1 MPRTGLTPA
10 HGRNTIA
17 CTWLTLLPLLA
28 ACMSQPKPQP
38 NSVRVQDDVQR
49 EADRKFAQEPFD
61 DQVRQG
67 VIRQKAIFESQFK
80 PDTAD
85 LNSIGQRNVHIL
97 AQAMRES
104 GGRIAVPRGS
114 ANGTLHT
121 ARLNAVRKALTDEG
135 IARDRVEVGDGN
147 AGGPGLSTAEALSIR
162 ASIAKKPMQ
171 ESGGQT
177 LNPFG
182 DGKMVGGN

>member
-1 MPRTGLTPA
+1 MVAGLCLAMP
-10 HGRNTIA
+10 ISA
-17 CTWLTLLPLLA
+17 CI
-28 ACMSQPKPQP
+28 SQPKPQP
-38 NSVRVQDDVQR
+38 NTIRVEDDVQR
-49 EADRKFAQEPFD
+49 EADRQFTKEPFD

-80 PDTAD
+80 PDTAE
-85 LNSIGQRNVHIL
+85 LTAIGQRNVHIL

-114 ANGTLHT
+114 APNALYG
-121 ARLNAVRKALTDEG
+121 ARLAAVRKALADEG
-135 IARDRVEVGDGN
+135 IARDRVEVGDG
-147 AGGPGLSTAEALSIR
+147 ASGGPGVATAEALSIR
-162 ASIAKKPMQ
+162 ASMAKKPMQ
-171 ESGGQT
+171 QSGGQT

>member
-1 MPRTGLTPA
+1 MPSSGSRPSHDLARLAAALCLGLPM
-10 HGRNTIA
+10 
-17 CTWLTLLPLLA
+17 A
-28 ACMSQPKPQP
+28 ACMTQPKPQP
-38 NSVRVQDDVQR
+38 NSVRVEDDVQR
-49 EADRKFAQEPFD
+49 QADRQFTKEPFD

-80 PDTAD
+80 PDTSE
-85 LNSIGQRNVHIL
+85 LTSIGQRNVHIL

-114 ANGTLHT
+114 ATSALYN
-121 ARLNAVRKALTDEG
+121 ARLATVRKALADEG
-135 IARDRVEVGDGN
+135 IARDRVEVGDGV
-147 AGGPGLSTAEALSIR
+147 AGGPGISTAEALSIR
-162 ASIAKKPMQ
+162 ASMAKKPMQ

-182 DGKMVGGN
+182 DGKVVGGN

>member
-1 MPRTGLTPA
+1 MISGGLA
-10 HGRNTIA
+10 
-17 CTWLTLLPLLA
+17 LLLA

-49 EADRKFAQEPFD
+49 EADRKFAKEPFD

-80 PDTAD
+80 PDTAE
-85 LNSIGQRNVHIL
+85 LTSIGQRNVHIL

-104 GGRIAVPRGS
+104 GGRIAMPRGS
-114 ANGTLHT
+114 ANGTLYT
-121 ARLNAVRKALTDEG
+121 ARVNAVRKALAEEG
-135 IARDRVEVGDGN
+135 IARDRVEVGDGS

-162 ASIAKKPMQ
+162 ANIMKKPMQ